1 MENLKR
7 HLLSSIRRGP
17 SCIDRN
23 AQRHRRL
30 LTFISTL
37 KYKSATSLQ
46 ALSSFIGFLFQPRN
60 INPKYLCKLSC
71 RSQVLY
77 FNVEIEVRNK
87 TATRI
92 GSICYYACTYYN
104 TCVCIYIYIHMCVY
118 IHIYIYMYIYSCCCG
133 LSCIDRKA
141 QRPMKNVSPP
151 SSARVACLLLLLSS
165 LLFMVLS
172 LCIHICTCIYLSLSL
187 YIYIYTNLTVTMI
200 IIMLLVMSSN
210 PGVMAYI
217 DLDPTPPGAKLLGSG
232 SIFRFLSFFKIC
244 FSGGNTTTTHES
256 QTTNEQI
263 RVWIHF
269 SRSNL

>member
-1 MENLKR
+1 M
-7 HLLSSIRRGP
+7 LLR
-17 SCIDRN
+17 
-23 AQRHRRL
+23 ALLHRPESAEADEERKPAFVGESGL
-30 LTFISTL
+30 LTIIIIIIIIHGIIIM
-37 KYKSATSLQ
+37 Y
-46 ALSSFIGFLFQPRN
+46 
-60 INPKYLCKLSC
+60 
-71 RSQVLY
+71 
-77 FNVEIEVRNK
+77 
-87 TATRI
+87 
-92 GSICYYACTYYN
+92 TY
-104 TCVCIYIYIHMCVY
+104 M
-118 IHIYIYMYIYSCCCG
+118 YMYI
-133 LSCIDRKA
+133 
-141 QRPMKNVSPP
+141 
-151 SSARVACLLLLLSS
+151 
-165 LLFMVLS
+165 
-172 LCIHICTCIYLSLSL
+172 SLSL